1 MSSRISR
8 YQESISRFIKT
19 KSSYCEILKFNNN
32 LENLI
37 SVNDHEASIILLT
50 ILNGQLKKKNLKSH
64 GYHMASGVDLMMSV
78 VMINDNLTHYEDK
91 FNASVVKN
99 FINQAPIYIYE
110 CLSQNIETL
119 ENMIDK
125 DKTSKTH
132 RKIHSFL
139 HKKMLNVTKY
149 ENIIGS
155 EKSHKTDIIKFKFED
170 KTLINSKYRI
180 LKIVGKDT
188 LLNYVERTYGTVC
201 QCAFV
206 LGWLLGLGEEK
217 AIPNLEKLGTSLG
230 IIIKLSNDFKNL
242 ERDMTT
248 SNGMSYNL
256 IINFGIHECFS
267 IFDDN
272 KTSLIEGCL
281 LMDVYSI
288 TIKEVIDNIEKKFD
302 THLKNTDLE
311 LNSRYSSF
319 STLISK

>member
-19 KSSYCEILKFNNN
+19 KSSYCEILKLNNS

-64 GYHMASGVDLMMSV
+64 GYHMAAGVDLMMSV
-78 VMINDNLTHYEDK
+78 VMINDNVAHFDSK
-91 FNASVVKN
+91 FNKGVVKN
-99 FINQAPIYIYE
+99 FINQAPVYIYE
-110 CLSQNIETL
+110 CSSQNIETL
-119 ENMIDK
+119 ENMVDK
-125 DKTSKTH
+125 EKTLKTQK
-132 RKIHSFL
+132 KIHSFL
-139 HKKMLNVTKY
+139 HKKMLDITKH
-149 ENIIGS
+149 ENIVGV
-155 EKSHKTDIIKFKFED
+155 EKPHRTDIIKYKFQD
-170 KTLINSKYRI
+170 KTIINTKYRV
-180 LKIVGKDT
+180 LKIIDKQT

-217 AIPNLEKLGTSLG
+217 AIPNLEKLGNNLG

-242 ERDMTT
+242 ERDMAT
-248 SNGMSYNL
+248 SNEVSYNM
-256 IINFGIHECFS
+256 IVNCGIHECFS

-319 STLISK
+319 STMPSK